1 MKAAPSIIEFVTDT
15 QLLDLALSEA
25 QETLLRAIY
34 GLPLSE
40 DQLGLWR
47 ACTGREVYPAEP
59 YSEVTVIAGAR
70 AGKDSRIAAPVV
82 LYEAIFGGHDGHLSK
97 GERGMIPLVAQDRRA
112 TAIAFGYIR
121 EYLERSPMLA
131 GMVASILSSEIELTN
146 GITVSC
152 FPSTLRSLRG
162 WSIPV
167 GVLDELGFF
176 RLEGQAD
183 ADVEI
188 QTSIRRGQLSFPN
201 PRLVKISTPYL
212 KGGVLF
218 DDFQKHYGVDSP
230 DVLVWKASSALMNPT
245 LTPKRLERLRR
256 LDPQRY
262 AREYEAEFSD
272 DLTAFLPFDW
282 IQDAV
287 VEGRRELPPR
297 DGVQYHVAV
306 DPSGGGAD
314 AFTCSIMHREGDGED
329 SLVVQDVL
337 RGWFQRGGKS
347 PDLRSVVAKIA
358 KLAYSYGTRT
368 VVGDRYGAAWVRQAF
383 EEEKITYKESEYDK
397 STAYIE
403 TLPLFSQSRIHIL
416 DHRQLVRELQCL
428 ERRTRAGGK
437 DVVDHP
443 HGGHDDF
450 ANVLAVAA
458 ADAVSRRVIPAVA
471 AIGIL
476 RSDPWPAGLSP
487 RRWP

>member
-1 MKAAPSIIEFVTDT
+1 MKPTIVEFVTDP
-15 QLLDLALSEA
+15 QLLGLTLSDA

-34 GLPLSE
+34 GLPLI
-40 DQLGLWR
+40 DGQLDLWR
-47 ACTGREVYPAEP
+47 TCTGRETYPGKP
-59 YSEVTVIAGAR
+59 FSEVTVIAGAR

-82 LYEAIFGGHDGHLSK
+82 LYEAIFGGHDRHLSK
-97 GERGMIPLVAQDRRA
+97 GERGMVPLVAQDRRA

-121 EYLERSPMLA
+121 EYLERSPLLS
-131 GMVASILSSEIELTN
+131 GMVANTLTSEIELTN
-146 GITVSC
+146 GITVAC

-212 KGGVLF
+212 KGGILF
-218 DDFQKHYGVDSP
+218 DDFQKHYGSDSP
-230 DVLVWKASSALMNPT
+230 DILVWKASSALMNPS
-245 LTPKRLERLRR
+245 LTPERLDRLRR

-287 VEGRRELPPR
+287 VEKRRELPPR
-297 DGVQYHVAV
+297 DGVTYHVAV

-314 AFTCSIMHREGDGED
+314 AFTCSIVHKEGNGED
-329 SLVVQDVL
+329 ALVVQDVL
-337 RGWFQRGGKS
+337 RGWSQRGGES
-347 PDLRSVVAKIA
+347 PDLRGVVSEIA
-358 KLAYSYGTRT
+358 KLAKSYGTRT

-383 EEEKITYKESEYDK
+383 EKERITYKESEFDK
-397 STAYIE
+397 SAAYIE
-403 TLPLFSQSRIHIL
+403 TLLSA
-416 DHRQLVRELQCL
+416 CA
-428 ERRTRAGGK
+428 T
-437 DVVDHP
+437 
-443 HGGHDDF
+443 
-450 ANVLAVAA
+450 
-458 ADAVSRRVIPAVA
+458 
-471 AIGIL
+471 
-476 RSDPWPAGLSP
+476 AGLDGACVP
-487 RRWP
+487 VQP

>member
-15 QLLDLALSEA
+15 QLLGLTLSDA

-34 GLPLSE
+34 GLPLGKGQP
-40 DQLGLWR
+40 DLWR
-47 ACTGREVYPAEP
+47 TCTGRGAYSSKPF
-59 YSEVTVIAGAR
+59 SEVTVIAGAR

-82 LYEAIFGGHDGHLSK
+82 LYEGIFGGHDRHLSK
-97 GERGMIPLVAQDRRA
+97 GERGMVPLVAQDRRA

-121 EYLERSPMLA
+121 EYLERSPLLS
-131 GMVASILSSEIELTN
+131 GMVANILASEIELTN

-218 DDFQKHYGVDSP
+218 DDFQKHYGGDSP
-230 DVLVWKASSALMNPT
+230 DVLVWKASSALMNPS
-245 LTPKRLERLRR
+245 LTPERLNRLRR

-262 AREYEAEFSD
+262 SREYEAEFSD
-272 DLTAFLPFDW
+272 DLSAFLPW
-282 IQDAV
+282 EWVNDAV
-287 VEGRRELPPR
+287 EEGRHELPPR
-297 DGVQYHVAV
+297 ENVRYFAAV
-306 DPSGGGAD
+306 DPSGGGRD
-314 AFTCSIMHREGDGED
+314 AFTLSIVHGEGER
-329 SLVVQDVL
+329 SEPLVVQDL
-337 RGWFQRGGKS
+337 IRGWSRRGGES
-347 PDLRSVVAKIA
+347 PELVGVVEEIA
-358 KLAYSYGTRT
+358 RLCKTYRVRT
-368 VVGDRYGAAWVRQAF
+368 VTGDRYAAGWVRQAF
-383 EEEKITYKESEYDK
+383 EKAGITYRASKLDK
-397 STAYIE
+397 SAAYLE
-403 TLPLFSQSRIHIL
+403 ALPLFSQGRIRLL
-416 DHRQLVRELQCL
+416 DHPQQTRELQCL

-437 DVVDHP
+437 DVIDHP
-443 HGGHDDF
+443 RGGNDDY
-450 ANVLAVAA
+450 ANVIALAA
-458 ADAVSRRVIPAVA
+458 AAATSRREIPRV
-471 AIGIL
+471 GPVSL
-476 RSDPWPAGLSP
+476 TRVSPWRFA
-487 RRWP
+487 